1 MWLSGPYVYTDS
13 SAKRSKPVA
22 TIQAKT
28 SRGHKYWYI
37 VESRRIDGKP
47 RPVVLAYLGKAE
59 DLLRRLEESVGENVT
74 LKSWSH
80 GAVAALLRLAG
91 ELDVVSIINGYVR
104 SQRPYMA
111 AKPLRNKLTVGI
123 TLLLAGIGRACMPT
137 SKRGWWSWAQTTS
150 CEHLLRVKLSKLDSQ
165 HFWDLMDALPEEA
178 IDRIERDLLGNVMR
192 TYSIG
197 TDTLLYDTTNF
208 YTFIASANDR
218 CDIAQRGKNKQKRY
232 DLRQVGLAL
241 VVSRDDYIPLFH
253 YTYRGNI
260 NDSIVFKKV
269 IKSIKKRMQD
279 LKLDLDKHTLVFDRG
294 CNSKA
299 NLAIVRRLGLHY
311 VGALTPS
318 NHQDVLNNADG
329 RLVHTDIGDTSLQ
342 LYREE
347 RVIWGEERT
356 ILVFVSERLK
366 AGQLRGIYQMLRK
379 KKSAL
384 RELQRA
390 LGNPKAKKRTR
401 GQLEAKIEKLLEG
414 QFMDGLI
421 SYNLSEVENG
431 RFILTYRT
439 SKKDLDALE
448 DRLGFRILMTDRHEW
463 STADIVKAFYGQ
475 STVES
480 AFKDIKNP
488 YHLAI
493 TPEFHWTDQKI
504 RVHYFSCVLG
514 YLLAALIWRDA
525 RTKAHFN
532 GTLDTLLDI
541 LNRIRLGTILEKTG
555 KKGRPKA
562 RYQLEERSPEEELLA
577 EALNL
582 KDLHLRPPQIK
593 GVGVYTRGSHNRD

>member
-1 MWLSGPYVYTDS
+1 M
-13 SAKRSKPVA
+13 A

-37 VESRRIDGKP
+37 VESRRVNGKP

-59 DLLRRLEESVGENVT
+59 DLLRHLEGKVGENVT

-80 GAVAALLRLAG
+80 GAVAALLRLSG
-91 ELDVVSIINGYVR
+91 ELDVASIINGYVQ

-111 AKPLRNKLTVGI
+111 EKPLRNNLTVGI
-123 TLLLAGIGRACMPT
+123 TLLLAGIGRVCMPT

-150 CEHLLRVKLSKLDSQ
+150 CEHLLRVRLSKLDSQ
-165 HFWDLMDALPEEA
+165 HFWDLMDALPEDA
-178 IDRIERDLLGNVMR
+178 IESIERDLLRRVMGM
-192 TYSIG
+192 YSIG

-208 YTFIASANDR
+208 YTFIATTNDR

-241 VVSRDDYIPLFH
+241 VVSREDFIPLFH

-260 NDSIVFKKV
+260 NDSVVFKKV
-269 IKSIKKRMQD
+269 IRRIKKRMKD
-279 LKLDLDKHTLVFDRG
+279 LKLDLEKHTLVFDRG

-299 NLAIVRRLGLHY
+299 NLALIRRLRLHY

-318 NHQDVLNNADG
+318 HHQDVLDDADG
-329 RLVHTDIGDTSLQ
+329 KFVSTDIGDTSLQ
-342 LYREE
+342 IYREK
-347 RVIWGEERT
+347 RAIWGEERT
-356 ILVFVSERLK
+356 ILVFVSARLK

-390 LGNPKAKKRTR
+390 LANPRAKKRTR
-401 GQLEAKIEKLLEG
+401 EQLDAKIEKLLEG

-421 SYNLSEVENG
+421 SYNLSEIEVG
-431 RFILTYRT
+431 RFGLTYRT

-463 STADIVKAFYGQ
+463 STAEIVKAFYGQ
-475 STVES
+475 STVEN
-480 AFKDIKNP
+480 AFKDVKNP

-525 RTKAHFN
+525 RTKAHFK
-532 GTLDTLLDI
+532 GTLDTLLEI
-541 LNRIRLGTILEKTG
+541 LNRIRLATILEKTG
-555 KKGRPKA
+555 KKGRPRA
-562 RYQLEERSPEEELLA
+562 RYQLEKRSPEEELLV

-582 KDLHLRPPQIK
+582 KDLHLRPPQIR
-593 GVGVYTRGSHNRD
+593 GVGVYT